1 MKFFKKIN
9 IGLVLTIIV
18 LLAVVIYSINVENNR
33 KNSKEDIKKACE
45 NFIEISNKYSILPT
59 EYQVIGEDGKNVDLS
74 AYYSEI
80 KNELNK
86 ITTNESATNIQ
97 KNIISDNLESQLL
110 NTSSF
115 ITEFDKKIVKITSYS
130 FDGNQVSV
138 TFNTKTTVKQKYQD
152 INSETGEPI
161 EKVKESSFDNEDE
174 SITLERKDGNWKI
187 VCGNLSYSADNSLM
201 YNSGYMF

>member
-59 EYQVIGEDGKNVDLS
+59 EYQVIGEDGKKVDLS

-115 ITEFDKKIVKITSYS
+115 ITEFNKKIVKITSYS

>member
-59 EYQVIGEDGKNVDLS
+59 EYRVIGEDGKNVDLS

-115 ITEFDKKIVKITSYS
+115 ITEFNKKIVKITSYS

>member
-9 IGLVLTIIV
+9 IGLILTIIV

-86 ITTNESATNIQ
+86 IAINESATNIQ

>member
-1 MKFFKKIN
+1 MKFLKKIN
-9 IGLVLTIIV
+9 IGLILTIMV

-86 ITTNESATNIQ
+86 IAINESATNIQ